1 MENRKEWRRSISLPE
16 DLERAIVEL
25 RKDDRYTRLAYS
37 EIIRQ
42 LIQAG
47 LNSLDQER
55 KYA

>member
-25 RKDDRYTRLAYS
+25 RKDDRYTRLSYS

-47 LNSLDQER
+47 LNSLASESTT
-55 KYA
+55 A